1 MCAACTEVNS
11 ENFPAACPL
20 PGMAADFTSRK
31 STDKNIMKKAVV
43 SLLLLSALGLTSCQ
57 PSVAMVP
64 PNTRPVIGPEG
75 SAGDVKSWS
84 RVTEQEGN
92 AVLGPLSN
100 MRR

>member
-1 MCAACTEVNS
+1 M
-11 ENFPAACPL
+11 
-20 PGMAADFTSRK
+20 
-31 STDKNIMKKAVV
+31 MKKTIIYA
-43 SLLLLSALGLTSCQ
+43 LLMSALGLTACQ
-57 PSVAMVP
+57 RSVAMVP

-75 SAGDVKSWS
+75 SSGSVKSWS

>member
-1 MCAACTEVNS
+1 
-11 ENFPAACPL
+11 
-20 PGMAADFTSRK
+20 
-31 STDKNIMKKAVV
+31 MKKAIIFA
-43 SLLLLSALGLTSCQ
+43 LLMSAVGLSSCQ
-57 PSVAMVP
+57 RTVAMVP